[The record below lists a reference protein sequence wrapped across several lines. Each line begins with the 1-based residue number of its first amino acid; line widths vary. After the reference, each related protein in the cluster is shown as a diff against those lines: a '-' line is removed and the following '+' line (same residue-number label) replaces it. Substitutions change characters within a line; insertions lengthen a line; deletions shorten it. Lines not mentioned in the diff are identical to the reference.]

1 MITKPMLKPISG
13 YVEVEVNGIR
23 MYKNVT
29 TGEILSP
36 EEASAQKSRSAEALT
51 SIAAA
56 LTSIAAQLE
65 FQNMMSLPDEE
76 V

>member
-1 MITKPMLKPISG
+1 MITTPMLKPISG
-13 YVEVEVNGIR
+13 YVEVDVNGIR

-36 EEASAQKSRSAEALT
+36 EAVAAQKSMSTEALA

-65 FQNMMSLPDEE
+65 FQNMMALPDEE

>member
-1 MITKPMLKPISG
+1 MITNPMLKPMSG
-13 YVEVEVNGIR
+13 YVEVEVGGVR

-36 EEASAQKSRSAEALT
+36 TEAAAEKERSAAALT
-51 SIAAA
+51 SIAEA

-65 FQNMMSLPDEE
+65 FQNMMALPDEE